1 MTLNNT
7 DIASLLFKSKQGKSS
22 TNNSREF
29 FEEPRDGRPIVFGA
43 QIWTQVGQIP
53 TTAPTLADQVTSGV
67 VQYWEDL
74 SLTAVAGTTNSFA
87 SDNLKDAIPFNFG
100 DGTYNYGL
108 KSNTD
113 AAIAFGQGD
122 WIVDA
127 ETGTLTFYG
136 TTPSNMPPKI
146 SFYKYVGSKSDGAS
160 PGDFNETIDST
171 TAADLSDYAPATNK
185 IVFTNSGVTAFQSI
199 VAGSA
204 GDRLLITNSTGAEI
218 TVTNEDA
225 GETAANRISTGT
237 GADIAM
243 PEGASFLFNYDGD
256 SDTWRIVGGTG
267 SGSGGGESDP
277 KQLIIGDNRNF
288 ETSVGGWIAYDD
300 GGSVPTDGTGA
311 APDITFTQTATT
323 PLVGAGMGV
332 ITKDAVDRQGQGISL
347 PSIAVPD
354 GYQGKPL
361 LVRAILEPSAAYVAG
376 DIIGYMYDETN
387 TNLLGVIQNANSGSV
402 QTGKQIFEG
411 LVYPSSDTASLSML
425 WHIATTNAS
434 AYTVNVD
441 EIQLEWVPYTKLPYD
456 IAETVDLAGSGQIT
470 TGSVRVTK
478 MGNAVTISGLTDFT
492 HGSSTDRS
500 SAAGM
505 IPEWARPVN
514 TVFNCYRASA
524 SVTFNCYVEADGS
537 FGLFYSGNST
547 SSGTNTLVTISYTVD
562 SSTNSV
568 NALAINSGLYED
580 HVYRAASLSVASASI
595 EAMVYDTVVK
605 GENYNTST
613 GEWTCPRSGRY
624 DVLAQYSSTINDG
637 EARKIFIRDQT
648 GTAYVTQATV
658 YGAKASDDGTV
669 RTSFLALDAVK
680 GNIYTIMRSQS
691 TSSSRVYNVGAI
703 LTYATFKEV
712 PFSQTAL
719 ISTARDIEIVLITS
733 PGHGSTATRIRRFT
747 TIQKNTAQGAISY
760 TSDATNGDSFTILQA
775 GLYAIT
781 FQHESSDSNRE
792 FGISINQASL
802 TTNVTG
808 LTAAEL
814 LVTSSGIAARRS
826 SASVT
831 RWLEAGDIIRAA
843 TDGGATVTGTDDNR
857 FSVTRI

>member
-1 MTLNNT
+1 
-7 DIASLLFKSKQGKSS
+7 
-22 TNNSREF
+22 
-29 FEEPRDGRPIVFGA
+29 
-43 QIWTQVGQIP
+43 
-53 TTAPTLADQVTSGV
+53 
-67 VQYWEDL
+67 
-74 SLTAVAGTTNSFA
+74 
-87 SDNLKDAIPFNFG
+87 
-100 DGTYNYGL
+100 
-108 KSNTD
+108 
-113 AAIAFGQGD
+113 
-122 WIVDA
+122 
-127 ETGTLTFYG
+127 
-136 TTPSNMPPKI
+136 
-146 SFYKYVGSKSDGAS
+146 
-160 PGDFNETIDST
+160 
-171 TAADLSDYAPATNK
+171 
-185 IVFTNSGVTAFQSI
+185 

-568 NALAINSGLYED
+568 SALAINSGLYQQLNTLPSD
-580 HVYRAASLSVASASI
+580 ISVDTTSISGLTITGLTIGRAYSLTTNMALVVGNYTSTLTAVHGGVNILINKDSGSNSGGDDRNQHSSTLPYFVATATTI
-595 EAMVYDTVVK
+595 TFDFAEDTV
-605 GENYNTST
+605 ST
-613 GEWTCPRSGRY
+613 LEG
-624 DVLAQYSSTINDG
+624 N
-637 EARKIFIRDQT
+637 
-648 GTAYVTQATV
+648 GTTAE
-658 YGAKASDDGTV
+658 
-669 RTSFLALDAVK
+669 
-680 GNIYTIMRSQS
+680 
-691 TSSSRVYNVGAI
+691 
-703 LTYATFKEV
+703 TFVSVKEV
-712 PFSQTAL
+712 PLSQTAL
-719 ISTARDIEIVLITS
+719 ISTAKDIEIVLITS

-781 FQHESSDSNRE
+781 FQHESSDSDRE

-814 LVTSSGIAARRS
+814 LVTSSGTAARRS

-843 TDGGATVTGTDDNR
+843 TDGGAAVTGTDDNR